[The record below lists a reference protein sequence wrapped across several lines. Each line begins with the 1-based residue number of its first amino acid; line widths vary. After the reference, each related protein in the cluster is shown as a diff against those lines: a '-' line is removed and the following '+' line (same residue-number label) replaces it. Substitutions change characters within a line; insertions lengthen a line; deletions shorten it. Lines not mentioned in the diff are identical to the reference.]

1 MRKTIKAK
9 ENFILTDGEVFG
21 KEILLGEGR
30 NESDFHEIT
39 KEEYEAILA
48 AYGDNTEEEVNE

>member
-21 KEILLGEGR
+21 KEIILAEGKS
-30 NESDFHEIT
+30 EKDFHEIT

-48 AYGDNTEEEVNE
+48 AAESNFEEGVYK